1 MKTSGIK
8 ASTASA
14 TSHTH
19 THVLSFS
26 LRVLRPL
33 CGSKLLVVSIFT
45 TFILIRR
52 LDTQSQ
58 SRCRYAVPFTKCR
71 LRHGKNDFVTRFS
84 HKSFRTKQKMAKAG
98 KQNRPVP
105 GWIRLRTNNPIRY
118 ATICLHSF
126 QNDRN
131 CHPPQV
137 FDPNVSP
144 LCLQRQEKALEKDP
158 PQHLSNSPLEPHFRI
173 WDCCRKRSTTTMVLA
188 FQR

>member
-1 MKTSGIK
+1 MIGVLECPLDL
-8 ASTASA
+8 ARL
-14 TSHTH
+14 
-19 THVLSFS
+19 VLSFS

-33 CGSKLLVVSIFT
+33 CGSKILVSNFT
-45 TFILIRR
+45 TFIFIRR
-52 LDTQSQ
+52 LDTQRQ
-58 SRCRYAVPFTKCR
+58 SRCRYAAP
-71 LRHGKNDFVTRFS
+71 LPLS

-118 ATICLHSF
+118 ATIYLRSS
-126 QNDRN
+126 QNYRN
-131 CHPPQV
+131 YHPLQI
-137 FDPNVSP
+137 FDPNVSSF
-144 LCLQRQEKALEKDP
+144 CLQRQEKALEKDP